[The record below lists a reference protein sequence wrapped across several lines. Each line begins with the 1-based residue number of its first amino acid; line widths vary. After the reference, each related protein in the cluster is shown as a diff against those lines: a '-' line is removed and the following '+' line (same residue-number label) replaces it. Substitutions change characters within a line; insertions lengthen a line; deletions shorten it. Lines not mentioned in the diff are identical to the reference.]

1 MVLLRVETLP
11 LFPRVRRALIELLAT
26 LTEEDWK
33 RPTVC
38 AGWDVHDVAAHLLG
52 VDLANVSGRRDAHW
66 LGPRSGEH
74 LGAWLAGFNDQW
86 VEAARRLS
94 PRVLVDMIEPA
105 GRQLDDYFA
114 GLDPER
120 VDAHV
125 TWASKRPV
133 PVWLDIAREYTE
145 RWVHQQQIRD
155 ATGRPGLTGEEFVA
169 PVLTTFVHALPLAY
183 AQTDASD
190 GTTVQF
196 AVTGP
201 GGGCW
206 HLTRNDAEW
215 ELAAGEHAHPAAEVT
230 LDADDAWRLLTRSP
244 TAADPRLSGDH
255 DLAEVIL
262 SAVAVIA

>member
-1 MVLLRVETLP
+1 MVLLRVETLH
-11 LFPRVRRALIELLAT
+11 LFPQVRSALVELLAS
-26 LTEEDWK
+26 LGAEEWK

-38 AGWDVHDVAAHLLG
+38 PGWDVHDVAAHLLG
-52 VDLANVSGRRDAHW
+52 VDLANVSGRRDDHW
-66 LGPRSGEH
+66 LNPRPGEQLGP
-74 LGAWLAGFNDQW
+74 WLAGFNDQW

-94 PRVLVDMIEPA
+94 PRVLTGMIEPA

-125 TWASKRPV
+125 TWASERPV

-155 ATGRPGLTGEEFVA
+155 ATGHPGLTGEEFLA
-169 PVLTTFVHALPLAY
+169 PVLTTFVHALPMAY
-183 AQTDASD
+183 AQTDARD

-196 AVTGP
+196 AVIGR

-215 ELAAGEHAHPAAEVT
+215 ELAAGEHDQPAAEVT
-230 LDADDAWRLLTRSP
+230 LDADDVWRLLTRSP
-244 TAADPRLSGDH
+244 TAGDPRLSGDH
-255 DLAEVIL
+255 DLAKVML

>member
-11 LFPRVRRALIELLAT
+11 LFPRVRRALIELLAS
-26 LTEEDWK
+26 LRAEEWK

-38 AGWDVHDVAAHLLG
+38 PGWDVHDVAAHLLG
-52 VDLANVSGRRDAHW
+52 VDLANVSGRRDDHW
-66 LGPRSGEH
+66 LGPRPGQQ
-74 LGAWLAGFNDQW
+74 LGPWLADFNALW
-86 VEAARRLS
+86 VDAARRLS
-94 PRVLVDMIEPA
+94 PRALIGMIEPA

-114 GLDPER
+114 GLDPDR

-125 TWASKRPV
+125 TWASERPV

-155 ATGRPGLTGEEFVA
+155 ATGRPDLTGEDFLG
-169 PVLTTFVHALPLAY
+169 PVLTTFVHALPMTY
-183 AQTDASD
+183 AQTEAPA
-190 GTTVQF
+190 GTAVQF

-206 HLTRNDAEW
+206 HVTRDGAGW
-215 ELAAGEHAHPAAEVT
+215 ELAVGEHDRPAAEIT

-244 TAADPRLSGDH
+244 TAADPRLSGDR
-255 DLAEVIL
+255 DLAGVML